1 MNFGHRN
8 ELRAFYEKKLA
19 EDASK
24 ADAIVAI
31 VAIVGLAVFAA
42 YLIARYFGA
51 IV

>member
-19 EDASK
+19 DDASK

-31 VAIVGLAVFAA
+31 VGLAAFGL
-42 YLIARYFGA
+42 YLIARHFGVIA
-51 IV
+51 

>member
-1 MNFGHRN
+1 MTRPFGYRN

-19 EDASK
+19 EDADK
-24 ADAIVAI
+24 ADAI